1 MSNHP
6 NLNLQ
11 VHTGNKAILK
21 IALPISASIVVPQIN
36 FITNNIFL
44 GGLGQKELGIAGIT
58 GVYYLMFAVIGNG
71 LNNGLQALISRRAGE
86 NRIDEIG
93 SLFWHGV
100 RIAMFFAL
108 FGILTTWFVAPMVL
122 KWSLH
127 DEEGINMAIQFLSI
141 RIWGLPLLYIYQM
154 RNALLVGINQSKLL
168 VLGTATEAIVNIV
181 FDYGLIYGKLGMP
194 ALGFN
199 GAAYASIIAEAAGL
213 LAVFLVIRFNGMSQK
228 INLFKKVPFQFRYIK
243 LILDQSYPLILQHVI
258 SIMSWEYFYILIEH
272 HGARDLAVS
281 NTMRNL
287 FGFFGCFTWA
297 FAATTNTM
305 VSNVIGQ
312 GRKEEVIPLIYR
324 ILKWSMGFATIIF
337 IFLNLFPTAFLSI
350 YGQGEDFIEA
360 GIPVLRVVSVA
371 MILMSAATIY
381 VNAVTGTGNSKMNL
395 FTEITT
401 IVFYLV
407 YVYIVL
413 EKMNLPI
420 TWGWA
425 SEWLYWSVMFIP
437 SFWYISSNRWKKIKI

>member
-1 MSNHP
+1 MSNHSP
-6 NLNLQ
+6 LNLQ
-11 VHTGNKAILK
+11 VNTGNKAILK

-93 SLFWHGV
+93 ILFWHGV
-100 RIAMFFAL
+100 RIAMCFAI
-108 FGILTTWFVAPMVL
+108 FGILTTWFIAPMVL
-122 KWSLH
+122 QWSLH
-127 DEEGINMAIQFLSI
+127 DQEGIDMAVQFLHI

-168 VLGTATEAIVNIV
+168 VLGTATEAIVNII

-194 ALGFN
+194 NLGFN
-199 GAAYASIIAEAAGL
+199 GAAYASIIAEGAGL

-228 INLFKKVPFQFRYIK
+228 INLFKKVAYHFSYIK
-243 LILDQSYPLILQHVI
+243 LILNQSYPLILQHVI

-312 GRKEEVIPLIYR
+312 GKQSEVLPLIYR
-324 ILKWSMGFATIIF
+324 ILKWSMGFALVVF
-337 IFLNLFPTAFLSI
+337 IFLNLFPRAFLGI

-371 MILMSAATIY
+371 MIMMSAAVVW

-395 FTEITT
+395 ITEMAT
-401 IVFYLV
+401 IIFYLV

-425 SEWLYWSVMFIP
+425 SEWLYWSIMFIP
-437 SFWYISSNRWKKIKI
+437 SFWYIKSNRWKAMKI

>member
-1 MSNHP
+1 MSHLSP
-6 NLNLQ
+6 LNLQ
-11 VHTGNKAILK
+11 VNTGNKAILR

-93 SLFWHGV
+93 ILFWHGV
-100 RIAMFFAL
+100 RIAMFFAI

-127 DEEGINMAIQFLSI
+127 DSEGIEMAVQFLSI

-168 VLGTATEAIVNIV
+168 VLGTATEAIINIV

-194 ALGFN
+194 NLGFN
-199 GAAYASIIAEAAGL
+199 GAAYASILAEGAGL
-213 LAVFLVIRFNGMSQK
+213 LAVFLVIRFNGVSKK
-228 INLFKKVPFQFRYIK
+228 INLFKKVAYQFTYIK
-243 LILDQSYPLILQHVI
+243 LILNQSYPLILQHVI

-324 ILKWSMGFATIIF
+324 ILKWSMGFACIVY
-337 IFLNLFPTAFLSI
+337 IFLNVFPRAFLGI
-350 YGQGEDFIEA
+350 YGQGEDFIQA
-360 GIPVLRVVSVA
+360 GIPVLRVISIA
-371 MILMSAATIY
+371 MIIMSAATVW

-395 FTEITT
+395 LTEVAT
-401 IVFYLV
+401 IIFYLI

-425 SEWLYWSVMFIP
+425 SECLYWSIMFIP
-437 SFWYISSNRWKKIKI
+437 SFWYITSNRWKKMNI